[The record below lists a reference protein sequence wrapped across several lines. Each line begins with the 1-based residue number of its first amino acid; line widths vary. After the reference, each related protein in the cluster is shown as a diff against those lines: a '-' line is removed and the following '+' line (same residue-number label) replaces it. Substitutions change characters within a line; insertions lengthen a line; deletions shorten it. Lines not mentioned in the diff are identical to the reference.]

1 MLIDIGSV
9 RRDSRKSIWGR
20 LVLLGGGTEPQPLVE
35 GAEPIRL
42 TAIGL
47 RPNIL
52 AGPGARV
59 DRLVYLAQ
67 VAHRD
72 CLHREQPDL

>member
-1 MLIDIGSV
+1 M
-9 RRDSRKSIWGR
+9 
-20 LVLLGGGTEPQPLVE
+20 VE

-52 AGPGARV
+52 TGPGARV

-72 CLHREQPDL
+72 CLHREQPDM